1 MTEIY
6 HADYDED
13 NPLIASNEPI
23 IIPDSE
29 IVKLFEKPE
38 VRPKA
43 NLWRILRIIINR
55 FFWKLK
61 HRIVIELQLRT
72 NNTNLYNKL
81 VALRKSWGAY

>member
-6 HADYDED
+6 HADYDEK

-23 IIPDSE
+23 HIPDSE

-38 VRPKA
+38 TKQ
-43 NLWRILRIIINR
+43 NLFLAHSKIRINR

-72 NNTNLYNKL
+72 NNTKLYNKL
-81 VALRKSWGAY
+81 VVLRKSWGAY